1 MRWGGGLGGRVR
13 LRNFQQLHP
22 HLSLTN
28 SLVFFLFLF
37 RQSRKSMRFRYSII
51 RAMFNLIGMYMQ
63 SITFHV
69 ARIFRSRLPG
79 NKGDSKLSVHTV
91 RKVGVNESRQWAQST
106 LSGRLQE
113 PDLEYE
119 QVQRRRQRHR
129 LLTLA

>member
-1 MRWGGGLGGRVR
+1 
-13 LRNFQQLHP
+13 
-22 HLSLTN
+22 
-28 SLVFFLFLF
+28 
-37 RQSRKSMRFRYSII
+37 MRFRYSII